1 MHFDDYAKIL
11 GDTLFEA
18 KVKAEK
24 TYGKD
29 NFKVIT
35 SKKVKHP
42 IYFGL
47 GYREMFEITV
57 GIIRPIGNKNV
68 VTEIPS
74 RPSPSIEV
82 KKTAPIFSSHSDT
95 NTGATNTAAPTRGYD
110 FPSPPPPSPAK
121 SGIRP
126 AKSASHGIRAYRSTS
141 KNKVRAVDGL
151 RSNQEGNK
159 EPRSQKILDDKEI
172 ASTQIDEILEELIA
186 VRETRERQE
195 KIANG
200 NLRGQASF
208 KNTLETSQSSPE
220 IANSDHKLHSY
231 EARLDQMYAM
241 LHEIT
246 QRFDKTIEKEPP
258 KLPETL
264 HQIKKNLLE
273 IETPAKI
280 ADQVVYDLRNQL
292 PENNLNK
299 PESAM
304 RYTSQWMENKLKF
317 SPDPNFNN
325 NRGPKIIALI
335 GPTGVG
341 KTTTIAKI
349 AASYGLSAENRL
361 SIALFTLDTF
371 RIGAADQLQQYARI
385 IDVDMEIL
393 YRPEEIDQAVN
404 KHLDK
409 DLIIVDTAG
418 RCQKDTEELC
428 ELGNFLDRMP
438 ESDKYLVLSATAKYN
453 DMLETVNCFDRIGF
467 EHLIFTKIDETNTFG
482 PLLALLIETG
492 KSLAYITNGQKVPE
506 DFCKANFNFF
516 NSKLFPERVYR
527 HF

>member
-68 VTEIPS
+68 VTEVPS

-82 KKTAPIFSSHSDT
+82 KKTNPVFSSQSE
-95 NTGATNTAAPTRGYD
+95 TNTASTNTSAQSEAYNFT
-110 FPSPPPPSPAK
+110 PPPPTK
-121 SGIRP
+121 IRP
-126 AKSASHGIRAYRSTS
+126 AQNTSQGIRAYKSTS
-141 KNKVRAVDGL
+141 RTKVRAVDGL

-159 EPRSQKILDDKEI
+159 EPRSQKILNDKEI

-200 NLRGQASF
+200 NLKSQG
-208 KNTLETSQSSPE
+208 TLQSNFETSRADS
-220 IANSDHKLHSY
+220 NKMDTY
-231 EARLDQMYAM
+231 ETRLDQMYAM
-241 LHEIT
+241 LREIN

-258 KLPETL
+258 KLPEVL
-264 HQIKKNLLE
+264 HQIKKNLLD
-273 IETPAKI
+273 IETPVEI
-280 ADQVVYDLRNQL
+280 ADRVIYDLRERL
-292 PENNLNK
+292 PEHYLQK
-299 PESAM
+299 AESAM
-304 RYTSQWMENKLKF
+304 KYTSQWMENKLKF

-325 NRGPKIIALI
+325 SNGPKIIALI

-418 RCQKDTEELC
+418 RCQKDSEELC

-453 DMLETVNCFDRIGF
+453 DMLETVTCFDHIGF

-516 NSKLFPERVYR
+516 NTKLFSERAYK
-527 HF
+527 HY